1 MEATDLKQEA
11 QFNGRSLYIAL
22 SKDVLV
28 NGKVVRIRGEIKSL
42 QPPCQEEA
50 LSYGKH
56 PFTCENCF
64 RQLRDLKDI
73 IQHQKSGS
81 LYTKTNQLR
90 FLRSEA
96 VDTSEIETPE
106 RKQSEAKMK
115 QLVRAMLTPK
125 EWEDSLHDAFLNGED
140 QRLVIRLVR
149 LLRMGVSEC
158 SPMQMLVI
166 QNLVSK
172 LQKAKNRD

>member
-28 NGKVVRIRGEIKSL
+28 NGKVVRIRGGIKSL

-50 LSYGKH
+50 LSYSKH

-64 RQLRDLKDI
+64 RQLRELKDI

-81 LYTKTNQLR
+81 LYTKTNRLR

-96 VDTSEIETPE
+96 IDTSEIETPE
-106 RKQSEAKMK
+106 RKQSGQSNA
-115 QLVRAMLTPK
+115 
-125 EWEDSLHDAFLNGED
+125 N
-140 QRLVIRLVR
+140 
-149 LLRMGVSEC
+149 SER
-158 SPMQMLVI
+158 VGG
-166 QNLVSK
+166 
-172 LQKAKNRD
+172 